1 MLITLKN
8 AGTTMTISSLG
19 AEPQSLVRN
28 CIQYIWQG
36 DKTYWPRRAPLLFP
50 MSGPTKDNKISAKG
64 KVYDMPNNGFARD
77 NEFKAEQLTDNIAQF
92 TLEDSEFFRENYYP
106 YGFTLTVTFTLHEN
120 GYTARAEVYAKEDLY
135 YTFAWHPAF
144 SLDINGEG
152 CDLETYSLSFLEN
165 EKLNRKY
172 QKGESFVE
180 EKDFLVGDSIDL
192 KRCETDKGP
201 IVLQGVKSREITL
214 TSSEG
219 EHGVT
224 VDMGNMTT
232 FVAWTVL
239 NMKAQFIC
247 LEPMVSFGFASRPL
261 EIEKMEETRLLK
273 EGESEVWENTF
284 TIF

>member
-1 MLITLKN
+1 MN
-8 AGTTMTISSLG
+8 S
-19 AEPQSLVRN
+19 
-28 CIQYIWQG
+28 
-36 DKTYWPRRAPLLFP
+36 
-50 MSGPTKDNKISAKG
+50 
-64 KVYDMPNNGFARD
+64 
-77 NEFKAEQLTDNIAQF
+77 
-92 TLEDSEFFRENYYP
+92 FRENYYP
-106 YGFTLTVTFTLHEN
+106 YGFTLTVTYTLHEN

-192 KRCETDKGP
+192 KRGETDKGP

>member
-28 CIQYIWQG
+28 GIQYIWQG

-77 NEFKAEQLTDNIAQF
+77 NEFKAEQLTGNIAQF
-92 TLEDSEFFRENYYP
+92 TLEDNEFFRENYYP
-106 YGFTLTVTFTLHEN
+106 YGFTLTVTYTLHEN

-165 EKLNRKY
+165 EHLDRKY
-172 QKGESFVE
+172 QKGDGFIE
-180 EKDFLVGDSIDL
+180 EKDFLIGDSIDL
-192 KRCETDKGP
+192 KRSETDKGP
-201 IVLQGVKSREITL
+201 IVLQGVKSGT
-214 TSSEG
+214 
-219 EHGVT
+219 
-224 VDMGNMTT
+224 
-232 FVAWTVL
+232 
-239 NMKAQFIC
+239 
-247 LEPMVSFGFASRPL
+247 
-261 EIEKMEETRLLK
+261 
-273 EGESEVWENTF
+273 
-284 TIF
+284 